1 VTAFIPNPKQKQAI
15 EHVRG
20 PMLVLAGAG
29 TGKTTVLVERIA
41 WLIEQ
46 GHARPEEVLAITFT
60 DNAADE
66 LKSRVERRL
75 RRKAAVVA
83 APDFKPNASKTSN
96 SKTSISTA
104 TISKAT
110 ISQATNSRATI
121 SRATIFAG
129 TFHAYCLGLLK
140 RAGQDFNL
148 LLPED
153 VYVFL
158 RQRIDQLG
166 LKRFIKPADLG
177 QFLEDL
183 KNFFD
188 RCHEELV
195 GPEQF
200 QEYVNGLRPGA
211 ELPRNCRSKDVEEMG
226 PEETIARWQEIARV
240 YANAMRLLERE
251 NLGTFGMMIRN
262 AVRLLQSDRELLERE
277 RRRARFIL
285 IDEFQDCNSSNI
297 ILAELLAGDEK
308 NIFAVGDPDQAIYR
322 FRGASSAAFEEFQ
335 NRFPETEGVVL
346 DENQRSR
353 GNILKVAFAAIN
365 QNPPVQSLGER
376 VKFKREPLQSGR
388 DRREQQEGR
397 LVFDD
402 PVEIAISAAHEA
414 EAAVIAE
421 EIARLRSEGRAG
433 ECSMAVLYR
442 QHLQREEVMAELAAR
457 EIPFIVTGLNVLE
470 TAMARDLLAVA
481 GGVRNDNDADS
492 LFRLCA
498 LPRFNL
504 PAGELRNKLSAA
516 SGQKSFKAVLQTLEA
531 AAPVLAA
538 LKEAREFIAEEE
550 LSAQGAL
557 TYMVRKFDLPEQ
569 DPVVQAILRF
579 AGAWEQKPFVRNTS
593 LPEFLQ
599 YLEYFQQGRGII
611 PIYTEEQMAQLERQY
626 PDAVQLMS
634 VHAAKGLEFTHVW
647 LVRVISGA
655 FPTYFKEGLFE
666 FPPALR
672 SSIAV
677 GEGKE
682 VHDQE
687 ERRLFYVAITR
698 ARDRLKIGSR
708 PGKGKKDSTPP
719 GFLRTLIGD
728 RRLAGALT
736 TTDTNGARPAKL
748 PLQPSPVGRWMLM
761 EPAFAKDEM
770 ALSANAVQSYSTC
783 PLKFKLE
790 RDWKL
795 PGEAAAAMQYGYAI
809 HTVLKH
815 YYDPGPHAQAWSI
828 DDVVEAFRRE
838 FAKGYIDDP
847 VQRKMY
853 EERGVEQVR
862 ALLQASPRG
871 AMEVIATEHTF
882 RFSLAGREI
891 KGRIDRIDRLD
902 GSAVRVVDYKTGTPK
917 DRKFADE
924 SLQLSIYAMAVEQMN
939 LTPRELVLVNVQD
952 NSQAAS
958 FRTPKQLDT
967 ARQEIEKVA
976 QGIARG
982 EFDPDPGQHCRW
994 CDYRRLCPATEQRV
1008 FLPVKPLTQKSGK
1021 QESEKAAVV
1030 TG

>member
-1 VTAFIPNPKQKQAI
+1 MATFTPNPRQKQAI
-15 EHVRG
+15 EHALG

-46 GHARPEEVLAITFT
+46 GHAKPEEILAITFT

-66 LKSRVERRL
+66 LKARVEKRL
-75 RRKAAVVA
+75 RRK
-83 APDFKPNASKTSN
+83 
-96 SKTSISTA
+96 TA
-104 TISKAT
+104 
-110 ISQATNSRATI
+110 
-121 SRATIFAG
+121 IFAG
-129 TFHAYCLGLLK
+129 TFHAYCLGILK

-195 GPEQF
+195 GPERF
-200 QEYVNGLRPGA
+200 QEYVDCLRPGA
-211 ELPRNCRSKDVEEMG
+211 GLPRNCRSKAVEEMG
-226 PEETIARWQEIARV
+226 AEETIERWQEIARV
-240 YANAMRLLERE
+240 YTNSMRLLERE

-262 AVRLLQSDRELLERE
+262 AVRLLESDKELLERE
-277 RRRARFIL
+277 RRKARFIL

-297 ILAELLAGDEK
+297 ILAELLAGDAG

-335 NRFPETEGVVL
+335 NRFPRTEGVVL

-353 GNILKVAFAAIN
+353 GNILRVAFAAIN
-365 QNPPVQSLGER
+365 ENPPVQSLGER
-376 VKFKREPLQSGR
+376 VQFQRAPLQSGR
-388 DRREQQEGR
+388 DRRDQQEGR
-397 LVFDD
+397 FAFDE
-402 PVEIAISAAHEA
+402 PVEIVISGTHEG
-414 EAAVIAE
+414 EAAVIGE
-421 EIARLRSEGRAG
+421 EIARLRGLQRPGEG
-433 ECSMAVLYR
+433 SMAVLYR
-442 QHLQREEVMAELAAR
+442 QHMQREEVMAELAAR

-470 TAMARDLLAVA
+470 TAMARDLLALAVA
-481 GGVRNDNDADS
+481 AGNDNDADS
-492 LFRLCA
+492 LFRVCA
-498 LPRFNL
+498 LPKFNVN
-504 PAGELRNKLSAA
+504 ADELRKKLSAA
-516 SGQKSFKAVLQTLEA
+516 SGQKSFKAVLQTVES

-538 LKEAREFIAEEE
+538 LKEAREFIAQQKLTAE
-550 LSAQGAL
+550 GAF
-557 TYMVRKFDLPEQ
+557 TYLVRQFGLPED
-569 DPVVQAILRF
+569 DPVVRAIVRF
-579 AGAWEQKPFVRNTS
+579 VAAWKEKTFVRDAS

-599 YLEYFQQGRGII
+599 YLEYYQQGRGII
-611 PIYTEEQMAQLERQY
+611 PLFTEAQMDELQRRY
-626 PDAVQLMS
+626 PEAVQLMS
-634 VHAAKGLEFTHVW
+634 VHAAKGLEFAHVW
-647 LVRVISGA
+647 LLRVTSGA
-655 FPTYFKEGLFE
+655 FPTYFKESLFE

-677 GEGKE
+677 GEGKV

-698 ARDRLKIGSR
+698 ARDRLSIGSR
-708 PGKGKKDSTPP
+708 PGKGKKDPTPP

-728 RRLAGALT
+728 RRLNGSLT
-736 TTDTNGARPAKL
+736 TSDSNGSGSARL
-748 PLQPSPVGRWMLM
+748 PLEPSPVGRWMLLP
-761 EPAFAKDEM
+761 PAFAKDEM

-783 PLKFKLE
+783 PMKFKLE
-790 RDWKL
+790 RDWKI
-795 PGEAAAAMQYGYAI
+795 PGEAAAAMQYGFAI

-815 YYDPGPHAQAWSI
+815 YYDPAAHAQELTIEDA
-828 DDVVEAFRRE
+828 VLAFKRE

-847 VQRKMY
+847 VQRRMY
-853 EERGVEQVR
+853 EERGEEQLR
-862 ALLQASPRG
+862 TLLQSSPRG
-871 AMEVIATEHTF
+871 SVEVMAAEHK
-882 RFSLAGREI
+882 FSFKLGDREI
-891 KGRIDRIDRLD
+891 KGRIDRIDRLED
-902 GSAVRVVDYKTGTPK
+902 GAVRVIDYKTGAPK

-924 SLQLSIYAMAVEQMN
+924 SLQLSIYAMAVAQMK

-958 FRTPKQLDT
+958 FRTPKQLES
-967 ARQEIEKVA
+967 ARAEIDRAAE
-976 QGIARG
+976 GIARG
-982 EFDPDPGQHCRW
+982 EFDPKPGQHCRW

-1008 FLPVKPLTQKSGK
+1008 FLPVQPLDR
-1021 QESEKAAVV
+1021 EAEKKTAAVN
-1030 TG
+1030 G